1 MAVTEEQLI
10 AYKDRLMEAMSSEA
24 GTVRDADGTM
34 VQFRSVKELKDA
46 LSHVQKSLNE
56 LSPTRR
62 KFPRSLS
69 LRYRK
74 NA

>member
-1 MAVTEEQLI
+1 MALSERELK
-10 AYKDRLMEAMSSEA
+10 AYKDRLMEAMSGEA
-24 GTVRDADGTM
+24 STVRDADGTM

>member
-1 MAVTEEQLI
+1 MALSERELK
-10 AYKDRLMEAMSSEA
+10 AYKDRLMEAMSGEA
-24 GTVRDADGTM
+24 STVRDADGTM

-56 LSPTRR
+56 LSPARR